1 VAGKAEEERNSSA
14 IADDDNAV
22 RAVSRCQLAAGKAE
36 EERNSSAIADDDNA
50 ASGQLALDNA
60 ALEATAFAFG

>member
-1 VAGKAEEERNSSA
+1 LVGHPVKAATMITGTAPRPLLTA
-14 IADDDNAV
+14 T
-22 RAVSRCQLAAGKAE
+22 SRCQLAAGKAE